1 MTSSNRPN
9 LERSR
14 SRRHRSSSASLST
27 SRKYQK
33 ELSLIL
39 RNWRSQPSCHHIN
52 INSLLMA
59 TAPLSPPAL
68 PESPTTAATN
78 GLELSFHSIN
88 PINNMPNPPT
98 LQHMDQQPTV
108 DYRLPCTSEIPVS
121 INPLNLPET
130 EPPSLF
136 EFPLYHDQWFA
147 SSVGPAT
154 CSNALPLNS
163 LHSSHISQSFS
174 SINNS
179 IFNDNSKKSPLVDLP
194 APILARILYF
204 LSEFSALNISN
215 TQSITQISQDP
226 LNESTETTDPS
237 SQSDT
242 TSSLPFLYGKLS
254 RNTTFISPSQQF
266 ETSHS
271 ELSFSSNPN
280 ALKNIVPLLQTCKKL
295 YTQSAPIVYQNLA
308 LDLSR
313 NDQDSRTS
321 SLSSTSSEVF
331 SPHKF
336 HPFLDSYS
344 SVVLYGDL
352 FHLNVFSSFTRNSLK
367 SLSIKLTSNNYV
379 EELLSS
385 ISPYESVSSAPITHH
400 LPNLESL
407 VFYNVDYTN
416 VDSVKNL
423 LNGSS
428 SSSLDEQ
435 YPFKPR
441 HNLCSVQFH
450 DISLAALVD
459 LIPPSSSPSTQS
471 YSTYL
476 FDLPKLVTAISV
488 YFKSTSNTVGDMLRL
503 AKILDVQHLPN
514 LEEFAISFDPNFD
527 LTNLHIQKYF
537 DLVFSKL
544 LTCPL
549 PKPGKSNEPAQ
560 CSRPKLKKVRVYD
573 FPPYLDFV
581 PYLQMIGR
589 HSVGLTTLKT
599 FKTFEPPAR
608 ISGPK
613 TQPLVTSSSS
623 KRFYTSP
630 TVSNSN
636 FAATKSNQT
645 KHQRRNKSCL
655 TRAPFCSRI
664 PCNQAPSSAN
674 LTSNSSDVGC
684 AKRSKSLIN
693 VVSGSSLFSSFRSE
707 SASPVCSISQ
717 SGQHSLNEH
726 NGESFGGIKN
736 LDIDCH
742 HALPVTPFFPSA
754 IISSNSIED
763 NLTPGAII
771 RANDASLQTN
781 SLSLACNPLKHCHAL
796 PHQGVSN
803 LSCENPDESSNEESC
818 VLHEDYESNHTNE
831 SSSSTFDSK
840 FEFTFHASG
849 IENEAAFFA
858 TLWQQC
864 AFKALRMQ
872 LDYCDASIFGS
883 LTLDNILLTRGLEH
897 LTLDGPTSFTSFASL
912 ETDPTVEMCKLKRL
926 IIGNPDARTLN
937 YVASK
942 TVSPQLNDL
951 YVLVADVE
959 DCDLEQVLNHTIT
972 DQHFERQ
979 FIKDIVDYTLG
990 LSYLDSPS
998 FISHFSLL
1006 NI

>member
-1 MTSSNRPN
+1 M
-9 LERSR
+9 
-14 SRRHRSSSASLST
+14 
-27 SRKYQK
+27 
-33 ELSLIL
+33 
-39 RNWRSQPSCHHIN
+39 
-52 INSLLMA
+52 
-59 TAPLSPPAL
+59 
-68 PESPTTAATN
+68 
-78 GLELSFHSIN
+78 
-88 PINNMPNPPT
+88 
-98 LQHMDQQPTV
+98 
-108 DYRLPCTSEIPVS
+108 
-121 INPLNLPET
+121 
-130 EPPSLF
+130 
-136 EFPLYHDQWFA
+136 
-147 SSVGPAT
+147 
-154 CSNALPLNS
+154 
-163 LHSSHISQSFS
+163 
-174 SINNS
+174 
-179 IFNDNSKKSPLVDLP
+179 
-194 APILARILYF
+194 
-204 LSEFSALNISN
+204 
-215 TQSITQISQDP
+215 
-226 LNESTETTDPS
+226 
-237 SQSDT
+237 
-242 TSSLPFLYGKLS
+242 
-254 RNTTFISPSQQF
+254 
-266 ETSHS
+266 
-271 ELSFSSNPN
+271 
-280 ALKNIVPLLQTCKKL
+280 
-295 YTQSAPIVYQNLA
+295 
-308 LDLSR
+308 
-313 NDQDSRTS
+313 
-321 SLSSTSSEVF
+321 
-331 SPHKF
+331 
-336 HPFLDSYS
+336 
-344 SVVLYGDL
+344 
-352 FHLNVFSSFTRNSLK
+352 FSSFTRNSLK

-560 CSRPKLKKVRVYD
+560 CSDLNLKVRVYD

-599 FKTFEPPAR
+599 FKTLNHPQESPVQRHSRSLLP
-608 ISGPK
+608 
-613 TQPLVTSSSS
+613 SS

-726 NGESFGGIKN
+726 NGESFGGIKI
-736 LDIDCH
+736 LILIVIMRFQLLPFSLCH
-742 HALPVTPFFPSA
+742 H
-754 IISSNSIED
+754 
-763 NLTPGAII
+763 
-771 RANDASLQTN
+771 
-781 SLSLACNPLKHCHAL
+781 
-796 PHQGVSN
+796 
-803 LSCENPDESSNEESC
+803 
-818 VLHEDYESNHTNE
+818 
-831 SSSSTFDSK
+831 
-840 FEFTFHASG
+840 FE
-849 IENEAAFFA
+849 
-858 TLWQQC
+858 
-864 AFKALRMQ
+864 Q
-872 LDYCDASIFGS
+872 LD
-883 LTLDNILLTRGLEH
+883 
-897 LTLDGPTSFTSFASL
+897 
-912 ETDPTVEMCKLKRL
+912 
-926 IIGNPDARTLN
+926 
-937 YVASK
+937 
-942 TVSPQLNDL
+942 
-951 YVLVADVE
+951 
-959 DCDLEQVLNHTIT
+959 
-972 DQHFERQ
+972 
-979 FIKDIVDYTLG
+979 
-990 LSYLDSPS
+990 
-998 FISHFSLL
+998 
-1006 NI
+1006 